1 MTAVSLIAPL
11 NHHEFLWGVGGRFL
25 KSGIR
30 QRFKKPV
37 VGIVWYCFSMTK
49 FIDETEH
56 YYITDNTHMCCDES
70 QFTYI
75 CKSCDETMD
84 CYYCGFDYDDPHGC
98 DKV

>member
-37 VGIVWYCFSMTK
+37 VGIVWYCFPMTK
-49 FIDETEH
+49 YIDETEH
-56 YYITDNTHMCCDES
+56 YYIKDKTILHCDEV
-70 QFTYI
+70 QFAYV
-75 CKSCDETMD
+75 CKACGEALN
-84 CYYCGFDYDDPHGC
+84 CYYCEFDSYSAHGC
-98 DKV
+98 DTV